1 MMANDSATLTD
12 LHQEA
17 EEKTV
22 VLRSCWNCN
31 AAHEYMRTWDDV
43 VICCFECGHYYFKGQ
58 DLTPNMTV
66 TQDAERPLTEK
77 DPMGNQPEK
86 KFRAGGVTA
95 TVWNNEI
102 ETKEGKQAYKSVS
115 VSRSYKDK
123 DGKWQET
130 NSYRA
135 ADLAKLA
142 LVASKAFEYISMG
155 AEDESE

>member
-1 MMANDSATLTD
+1 MMANDFATLTD

-102 ETKEGKQAYKSVS
+102 ETKEYFKKDDKAGQEKSQKN
-115 VSRSYKDK
+115 VSRVAEAAAPPR
-123 DGKWQET
+123 GRPNW
-130 NSYRA
+130 RA
-135 ADLAKLA
+135 NRYAPAP
-142 LVASKAFEYISMG
+142 ASHVTRTVNQP
-155 AEDESE
+155 